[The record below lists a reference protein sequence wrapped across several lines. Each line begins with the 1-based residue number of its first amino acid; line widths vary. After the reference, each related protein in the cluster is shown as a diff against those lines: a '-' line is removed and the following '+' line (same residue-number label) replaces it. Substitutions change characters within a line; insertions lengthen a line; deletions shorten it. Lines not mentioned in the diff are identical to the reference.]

1 MPNYVRIYF
10 SPDPKLHFIWPLS
23 ERTARPT
30 PRLCPRILDGKYYI
44 LYLGRNIDLIYSRGR
59 ANSTVERGRMKCNLG
74 LGEKYDPVVLII
86 LIITTPWNYDPST
99 FFYDLKLLFG
109 ESRFVIVG
117 RNDEKKK
124 FFDSCLMRHS
134 TYSYRKHKCVISAI
148 ILLRTNKTGVQ

>member
-1 MPNYVRIYF
+1 
-10 SPDPKLHFIWPLS
+10 
-23 ERTARPT
+23 
-30 PRLCPRILDGKYYI
+30 
-44 LYLGRNIDLIYSRGR
+44 
-59 ANSTVERGRMKCNLG
+59 MKCNLG

-124 FFDSCLMRHS
+124 NL
-134 TYSYRKHKCVISAI
+134 IAA
-148 ILLRTNKTGVQ
+148 